1 MPSWRELH
9 CAKLAPASYFPALS
23 QWLVRIFPSPRH
35 SLAPIPHLM
44 APTNQLTNLQQE
56 LLKLFAQ
63 QVSEDDL
70 RNIRTLLGQYF
81 AQRLTRLADQAWDQQ
96 GWTEKTMLD
105 WLNEEN
111 Q

>member
-1 MPSWRELH
+1 MTS
-9 CAKLAPASYFPALS
+9 A
-23 QWLVRIFPSPRH
+23 
-35 SLAPIPHLM
+35 
-44 APTNQLTNLQQE
+44 NQLTNLQRE

-70 RNIRTLLGQYF
+70 QNIRTLIGQYF
-81 AQRLTRLADQAWDQQ
+81 AQRLTGLADQAWEQQ
-96 GWTEKTMLD
+96 GWTAQTMHD

>member
-1 MPSWRELH
+1 MT
-9 CAKLAPASYFPALS
+9 
-23 QWLVRIFPSPRH
+23 
-35 SLAPIPHLM
+35 
-44 APTNQLTNLQQE
+44 PTHQLTNLQRE

-70 RNIRTLLGQYF
+70 QNIRTLIGQYF
-81 AQRLTRLADQAWDQQ
+81 AQRLTRLADQAWEQQ
-96 GWTEKTMLD
+96 GWTAQTMHD